1 MTTGVSL
8 TQHSVHGI
16 NRRVAHLTLRRGSYL
31 SFLLAVL
38 FGSFFVTLW
47 LILLCRQ
54 FDEVIDIVRFFENEA
69 FLKNHVISI
78 RYLLC
83 DSVVLTEPQ
92 VPNTPDNR
100 SHAQRLAAYPISNGS
115 DLAKSAYEADLIPS
129 LRLGGHVEAM
139 RRIDEQKVDLVGWAA
154 DGNGTALEVL
164 IFVAGHLVATTHTA
178 GERRDVTAAL
188 RLGFGARTN
197 IALTANFACRKGDQP
212 VVVILGNEKEYQH
225 LQSAPC
231 P

>member
-1 MTTGVSL
+1 MTTEVSL

-16 NRRVAHLTLRRGSYL
+16 NSHFDAARGAHLTLRRGSYI

-47 LILLCRQ
+47 L
-54 FDEVIDIVRFFENEA
+54 
-69 FLKNHVISI
+69 
-78 RYLLC
+78 
-83 DSVVLTEPQ
+83 TEPQ
-92 VPNTPDNR
+92 VSNTADNR

-115 DLAKSAYEADLIPS
+115 DLAKSAYEADLVPS
-129 LRLGGHVEAM
+129 QRLGGHVEAI

-197 IALTANFACRKGDQP
+197 IALTANFTCRKGDQP